1 MKDTLRAGATARMEY
16 KVPAEKTV
24 PHLYPEA
31 HDFQL
36 MPTVFATGFMV
47 GLMEWTCMKVL
58 EGHLDPGEGSL
69 GIHIAVSHT
78 AATVPGQVVTVDA
91 ECTAV
96 NGRRVAFKVSAHDG
110 IEKIG
115 EGTHE
120 RMIVPWERF
129 VARVNDKAKRAR
141 VAEIGNVKPPSRQL
155 GKS

>member
-1 MKDTLRAGATARMEY
+1 VKDTLVPGAKTRFEY
-16 KVPAEKTV
+16 KVPADKTV

-58 EGHLDPGEGSL
+58 EGHLEPGEGSL
-69 GIHIAVSHT
+69 GIHIDVSHT

-91 ECTAV
+91 ECTGV
-96 NGRRVAFKVSAHDG
+96 SGRRVAFKVKAHDG

-115 EGTHE
+115 EGKHE
-120 RMIVPWERF
+120 RMIVPWDKF
-129 VARVNDKAKRAR
+129 VAKVNAKAKLAR
-141 VAEIGNVKPPSRQL
+141 QAPISRR
-155 GKS
+155 KD